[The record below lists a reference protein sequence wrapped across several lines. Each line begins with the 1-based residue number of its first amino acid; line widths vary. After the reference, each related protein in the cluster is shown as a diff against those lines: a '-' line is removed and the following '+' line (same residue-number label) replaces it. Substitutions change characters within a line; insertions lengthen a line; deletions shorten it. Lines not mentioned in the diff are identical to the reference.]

1 MRHLTAAAAVAALAL
16 AGCTT
21 IAPVQ
26 RRVDPDTLPSCTKAC
41 EQVGM
46 RLSAI
51 VFVTEYGGCVCE
63 PAAPRAAGPAGTTPV
78 AGASGAATGGL
89 VTILAAEAAQRQA
102 QQAQQAQLS
111 QMRAGHR

>member
-1 MRHLTAAAAVAALAL
+1 MRHAVAALAL
-16 AGCTT
+16 ILAGCTT
-21 IAPVQ
+21 VAPVQ

-51 VFVTEYGGCVCE
+51 VFVNEYGGCVCE
-63 PAAPRAAGPAGTTPV
+63 PAGPRAAAPGDASPV

-89 VTILAAEAAQRQA
+89 VSILAAEAAQRQA
-102 QQAQQAQLS
+102 QQAQQAQMS
-111 QMRAGHR
+111 RMGAGHR